1 LATGSS
7 HFHLTRKVES
17 RVSRLDRRSNPKGD
31 VIRKPFLSASLEL
44 KTVLVYAGLLAFM
57 ATALV
62 VLPAVGLIDPES
74 DARLILAF
82 SLGIV
87 VTCAFSSSLAFL
99 VALRH
104 RLLLITIGA
113 LFTAAGA
120 IIMGLTP
127 LEGLAKV
134 LFATSLGLWISLI
147 LTSVGQVLLISLLI
161 ILVDFY
167 SVFLGPTKKMV
178 ESGGPWLDYL
188 TISMPVFGASGAS
201 RIGAA
206 DIIFFSIFTGCVL
219 TYRLRRTTTTLAM
232 TLSFMSTMV
241 IGVRLD
247 IGVPALPLLSIF
259 FLLSNA
265 DLLYRRF
272 LEEPDEHRKKRD
284 A

>member
-1 LATGSS
+1 M
-7 HFHLTRKVES
+7 
-17 RVSRLDRRSNPKGD
+17 
-31 VIRKPFLSASLEL
+31 IRKPFINARLEL
-44 KTVLVYAGLLAFM
+44 KTILIYAGLIALMAASLA
-57 ATALV
+57 A
-62 VLPAVGLIDPES
+62 LPALGMIGEES

-87 VTCAFSSSLAFL
+87 ITCAFSSSLAFL
-99 VALRH
+99 IALKH
-104 RLLLITIGA
+104 RLLLITLGA
-113 LFTAAGA
+113 LLAAAGA
-120 IIMGLTP
+120 IIVGLTP

-134 LFATSLGLWISLI
+134 IFATSLGLWISLI

-161 ILVDFY
+161 IIVDFY

-178 ESGGPWLDYL
+178 ESGGPWLEYL
-188 TISMPVFGASGAS
+188 TISMPVFGESGAS

-206 DIIFFSIFTGCVL
+206 DIIFFSIFVGCAL
-219 TYRLRRTTTTLAM
+219 TYRLRRTTTALAI
-232 TLSFMSTMV
+232 TLSFVSTMV

-259 FLLSNA
+259 FILSNA

-272 LEEPDEHRKKRD
+272 LDEPDEHRKKRD

>member
-1 LATGSS
+1 MATGTS
-7 HFHLTRKVES
+7 HYHLTRKVES

-31 VIRKPFLSASLEL
+31 LIRKPFLNASLEL
-44 KTVLVYAGLLAFM
+44 KTVFVYAGLLASM
-57 ATALV
+57 TAALV
-62 VLPAVGLIDPES
+62 LLPAAGLIDPES

-87 VTCAFSSSLAFL
+87 ITCALSSSLAFL
-99 VALRH
+99 IALRH
-104 RLLLITIGA
+104 RVLLIAGSA
-113 LFTAAGA
+113 LFTTAGA
-120 IIMGLTP
+120 IIVGLTP

-161 ILVDFY
+161 VLVDFY

-178 ESGGPWLDYL
+178 ESGGPWLEYL
-188 TISMPVFGASGAS
+188 TVSMPVFGASGAS

-206 DIIFFSIFTGCVL
+206 DIIFFSIFTGCTL
-219 TYRLRRTTTTLAM
+219 TYRLRRTTTALAM
-232 TLSFMSTMV
+232 TLSFVSTMV

-272 LEEPDEHRKKRD
+272 LEEPDEHKKKRD

>member
-1 LATGSS
+1 M
-7 HFHLTRKVES
+7 
-17 RVSRLDRRSNPKGD
+17 
-31 VIRKPFLSASLEL
+31 
-44 KTVLVYAGLLAFM
+44 M

-62 VLPAVGLIDPES
+62 VVPAMGLIDPES
-74 DARLILAF
+74 DTRLILAF

-87 VTCAFSSSLAFL
+87 ITCALSSSLAFL
-99 VALRH
+99 IALRH
-104 RLLLITIGA
+104 RLLLITSGA
-113 LFTAAGA
+113 LFTTAGA
-120 IIMGLTP
+120 IVVGLTP

-134 LFATSLGLWISLI
+134 ILATSLGLWISLI

-161 ILVDFY
+161 VLVDFY

-188 TISMPVFGASGAS
+188 TISMPVFGASGTS

-206 DIIFFSIFTGCVL
+206 DIIFFSIFIGCTL
-219 TYRLRRTTTTLAM
+219 TYRLRRTTTALAM
-232 TLSFMSTMV
+232 TLSFVSTMV

-265 DLLYRRF
+265 DLLYGRF